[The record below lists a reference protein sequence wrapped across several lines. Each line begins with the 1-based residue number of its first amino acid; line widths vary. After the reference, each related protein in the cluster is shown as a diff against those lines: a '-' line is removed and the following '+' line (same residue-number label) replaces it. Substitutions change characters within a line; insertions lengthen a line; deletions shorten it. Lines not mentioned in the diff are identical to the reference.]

1 MRIQLLCDHKWRD
14 LPNLTAIKLELER
27 LGHRVLVS
35 TTKDAVAL
43 MQWFRPDCV
52 VFNHLFGETYGRL
65 SRALRDAG
73 IAVVMLP
80 TEGAMRPEYVSIAA
94 GEFADFGA
102 CELFLPWSENAARQ
116 LRDRWQLFESASPV
130 IGCTRFD
137 FYSPQFASAITSRDD
152 FCRQYGLDPRRPI
165 VTWATQ
171 YGYAHLVDA
180 TAAREKLVR
189 EAVDVGLIACNERIG
204 VKFEEIPRMHAEGRD
219 AAAGAFF
226 AAAKALPQAQ
236 FVVRPHPV
244 EDRDYYR
251 RKMRELSL
259 DNVAFAPSD
268 YIWNVLNAS
277 DVHLHRQ
284 CTTAVE
290 AWMWDKPTIEL
301 GMDAF
306 PQWQWSD
313 REAGSDIVQDEVQLV
328 QTIRDYLDRRKVD
341 EAVRRYRRDYIHTW
355 FGPDDGERCATA
367 ARVISAFLAER
378 GERRRYFTS
387 LGSVRTRPREALT
400 AGLRYALTKKPNE
413 RLIGPTPQ
421 STGPEDKLITRQDVT
436 RYARLLTVTPGRA

>member
-27 LGHRVLVS
+27 FGHRVLIS
-35 TTKDAVAL
+35 TTKDAVPL

-52 VFNHLFGETYGRL
+52 VFNHLFGETYRKL
-65 SRALRDAG
+65 SQALREAG

-94 GEFADFGA
+94 GEFADFSA
-102 CELFLPWSENAARQ
+102 CELFLPWSETAARQ
-116 LRDRWQLFESASPV
+116 LRERWQLSASAAPA

-137 FYSPQFASAITSRDD
+137 FYCPQFASAITSRDA

-171 YGYAHLVDA
+171 YGYAHLVNA

-189 EAVDVGLIACNERIG
+189 EALDVGLITCNKRIG
-204 VKFEEIPRMHAEGRD
+204 VNFAEIARMHAEGRE
-219 AAAGAFF
+219 AAAGAVF
-226 AAAKALPQAQ
+226 AAARALPQVQ

-251 RKMRELSL
+251 GKMRELNL

-306 PQWQWSD
+306 PQWQWPD
-313 REAGSDIVQDEVQLV
+313 REAGSDMVQDERELV
-328 QTIRDYLDRRKVD
+328 RTIAGYFEGRRV
-341 EAVRRYRRDYIHTW
+341 EEPVRRYRRDYIHTW
-355 FGPDDGERCATA
+355 FGLADGERCATA
-367 ARVISAFLAER
+367 ARTISAFLAAR
-378 GERRRYFTS
+378 GPRRRYVTS
-387 LGSVRTRPREALT
+387 LGAVRARPREAVT
-400 AGLRYALTKKPNE
+400 AALRYALTKKPNE
-413 RLIGPTPQ
+413 RLIGPTLP
-421 STGPEDKLITRQDVT
+421 SAGPEDKLITRQDVA
-436 RYARLLTVTPGRA
+436 RYARLLTVTPGRV

>member
-1 MRIQLLCDHKWRD
+1 MRVQLLCDHKWRD
-14 LPNLTAIKLELER
+14 LPNLTAAKLELER

-35 TTKDAVAL
+35 TTKDAVPL

-52 VFNHLFGETYGRL
+52 VFNHLFGETYRKL
-65 SRALRDAG
+65 SRALHDAG
-73 IAVVMLP
+73 IAVVLLP

-94 GEFADFGA
+94 GEFADFSA
-102 CELFLPWSENAARQ
+102 CELFLPWSENAARR
-116 LRDRWQLFESASPV
+116 LRERWQLSETASPA

-204 VKFEEIPRMHAEGRD
+204 VKFKEIPRMHAEGRD
-219 AAAGAFF
+219 AAAGGFF
-226 AAAKALPQAQ
+226 AAAKALPHAQ

-251 RKMRELSL
+251 RKTRELSL

-290 AWMWDKPTIEL
+290 AWMWEKPTIEM

-306 PQWQWSD
+306 RHWRWPD
-313 REAGSDIVQDEVQLV
+313 REAGSNTVHDEAQLV
-328 QTIRDYLDRRKVD
+328 RTIGEYLDGRKVD
-341 EAVRRYRRDYIHTW
+341 EAVLRYRREYIHEW
-355 FGPDDGERCATA
+355 FGPADGRRCLTA
-367 ARVISAFLAER
+367 ARMISEFLARR
-378 GERRRYFTS
+378 GRRRRYITP
-387 LGSVRTRPREALT
+387 LGKVGSPPRLT
-400 AGLRYALTKKPNE
+400 AAAVVRYALSKRPNE
-413 RLIGPTPQ
+413 PLFRAAAPP
-421 STGPEDKLITRQDVT
+421 SSGPEDKLITRRDISA
-436 RYARLLTVTPGRA
+436 YARLLAGAVV